1 MALLNLPTTPAE
13 RFAALLAGLRR
24 AIAAEAARNRPLQ
37 TLLCLIHARL
47 GHIAAR
53 FARLAARIPAN
64 AAPRPHVSRPHASRP
79 HSAPRA
85 PRGAPAPNRWAH
97 LPRRPA
103 WLHRLVPPMLYPAAS
118 QLRYLL
124 DDPDMAALL
133 AASPGLR
140 RTIRPLC
147 RMLGLPQPPP
157 PQPPAYQPPA
167 PQPPAHQAPE
177 PNRPEPPAPQ
187 PPAPEPPAL
196 RPFPRAA
203 APPAPQ
209 PRPRSRE
216 PTSRPALQT

>member
-64 AAPRPHVSRPHASRP
+64 AAPRPHTTRPAT
-79 HSAPRA
+79 APRTQ
-85 PRGAPAPNRWAH
+85 RSAPAPNRWVH
-97 LPRRPA
+97 LPRRPG
-103 WLHRLVPPMLYPAAS
+103 WMHRLVPPMLYPAAS

-124 DDPDMAALL
+124 DDPAMAALL

-147 RMLGLPQPPP
+147 RMLGLP
-157 PQPPAYQPPA
+157 
-167 PQPPAHQAPE
+167 
-177 PNRPEPPAPQ
+177 
-187 PPAPEPPAL
+187 
-196 RPFPRAA
+196 
-203 APPAPQ
+203 
-209 PRPRSRE
+209 
-216 PTSRPALQT
+216 